1 MKQQPGSFDSRKLG
15 MTSAAPLQPLCC
27 HSAFPWRQR
36 ALPKDSWVQAPQLW
50 VVLQAAARH
59 ALGLRAA
66 LAADKLSLIPFGVL
80 VKYDRG
86 VGLLRAESSP
96 FGLRFRGKASQLG
109 LRSRVTCQ
117 AFCVWGSSQG
127 YPLKGVGGSIQ
138 ATSLGFVLT
147 ASYEGY
153 ASVSALWVKGYAV
166 TRN

>member
-1 MKQQPGSFDSRKLG
+1 MKQQPGGFDSRKLG

-66 LAADKLSLIPFGVL
+66 PAADKLSLIPFGVL
-80 VKYDRG
+80 VKYDRW

-127 YPLKGVGGSIQ
+127 YPFKRGRGKHSGYRLGVCVNSFSRG
-138 ATSLGFVLT
+138 LRF
-147 ASYEGY
+147 
-153 ASVSALWVKGYAV
+153 SVSTLG
-166 TRN
+166 